1 MLASPADALVDHGL
15 PVRPAN
21 SGRLV
26 RTGWV
31 ASWAA
36 SPQVA
41 TLASP
46 QALHGFRNVTLRQI
60 VFSTAAGSMVRV
72 RFTNA
77 YGGRPLRIGR
87 AAIAVTR
94 AGAAVVPRTVRQLAF
109 LGRSSVVVPVGS
121 EVLSDPVQV
130 PVQASTRLAISIYLP
145 GPTGSATLHAGAHET
160 NYLEAGSHVLDP
172 GFGPFGRLL
181 GDWYFI
187 SEVDTYSPSRYLGAL
202 VAFGD
207 SITSGVG
214 SLTDADANWP
224 DQLSRR
230 LNAVRGSTLSV
241 VDAGI
246 GGNRVLSGSS
256 CCGPS
261 ALDRFGPDVEQTTG
275 ARVVILLEGVN
286 DIGYGQQRTA
296 DTLPHT
302 DVTAA
307 QIIAGDE
314 QLIADAHALGLRIFG
329 ATILPFAGARYWT
342 AAGEL
347 KREAVNRWI
356 LTSGAFDGVIDTA
369 AAVADPA
376 DPERL
381 NPAYDSGDHLHPNDA
396 GYRAIANAI
405 PLAPLLAA
413 AR

>member
-1 MLASPADALVDHGL
+1 MRALPAI
-15 PVRPAN
+15 
-21 SGRLV
+21 GR
-26 RTGWV
+26 RIADNGWV
-31 ASWAA
+31 ASWTA

-41 TLASP
+41 TTASL
-46 QALHGFRNVTLRQI
+46 QALHGFRNVTLREV

-72 RFTNA
+72 RFTDA
-77 YGGRPLRIGR
+77 YGDLPLRIGR
-87 AAIAVTR
+87 ASVAVAR
-94 AGAAVVPRTVRQLAF
+94 AGPTVIPRTARQLTFA
-109 LGRSSVVVPVGS
+109 GRPSVVVPIGA
-121 EVLSDPVQV
+121 EVLSDPVQL
-130 PVQASTRLAISIYLP
+130 PVQASARLAISIYLP
-145 GPTGSATLHAGAHET
+145 GPTGPATFHSGAHET

-172 GFGPFGRLL
+172 GFGPFSRLL
-181 GDWYFI
+181 GDWYFL
-187 SEVDTYSPSRYLGAL
+187 SEVDTYGPSRYVGAL
-202 VAFGD
+202 VALGD

-214 SLTDADANWP
+214 SLTDADASWP

-230 LNAVRGSTLSV
+230 LNAVQGSTLSV

-246 GGNRVLSGSS
+246 GGNRVLSDAS

-261 ALDRFGPDVEQTTG
+261 AIDRFGSDVQQTTD

-286 DIGYGQQRTA
+286 DIGFSQQQTA
-296 DTLPHT
+296 DTVPHT
-302 DVTAA
+302 DVSAA
-307 QIIAGDE
+307 QIISGDE
-314 QLIADAHALGLRIFG
+314 QLIAEAHAANLRIFG

-342 AAGEL
+342 AAGER

-369 AAVADPA
+369 GAVADPV

-405 PLAPLLAA
+405 PLTSLLVA